1 MPTRHKDRTSNT
13 HQQQHHSSNHTNNNN
28 NYNSK
33 HRGTQRYNLNKFE
46 NDDELK
52 DYKSKIKNKYN
63 IDYDH
68 SLDEEYEIIDA
79 IE

>member
-1 MPTRHKDRTSNT
+1 MHRNKSTINIS
-13 HQQQHHSSNHTNNNN
+13 SSNNN
-28 NYNSK
+28 K
-33 HRGTQRYNLNKFE
+33 IKQQRGPYRHNQNKFE

-68 SLDEEYEIIDA
+68 SLDEEYELIEA